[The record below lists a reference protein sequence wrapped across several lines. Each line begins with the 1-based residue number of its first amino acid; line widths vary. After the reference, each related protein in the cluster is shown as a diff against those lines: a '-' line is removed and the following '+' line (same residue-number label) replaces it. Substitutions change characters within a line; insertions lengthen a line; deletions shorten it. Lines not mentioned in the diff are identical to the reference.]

1 MRAKCESGTGRIRG
15 RECGKIRVVETRI
28 LREGWD
34 ADFDMKKVVSDCPI
48 AISASRA
55 SEGLFWESE
64 FVFRVSV
71 FRVYA

>member
-34 ADFDMKKVVSDCPI
+34 ADFDGCDEKGRFGLPDSYFGK
-48 AISASRA
+48 SR
-55 SEGLFWESE
+55 
-64 FVFRVSV
+64 V
-71 FRVYA
+71 